1 MKKLKSRENIYHST
15 KSRVLYTHMETN
27 ELFAKN
33 LAKLRKDKGITQLEL
48 ANVLNFT
55 DRNISKWENGQSLPS
70 IDILLILS
78 SFFNVSI
85 DDMLKKDLTIEK
97 IKIEKNDSHRLKD
110 HLIILGLSILCV
122 FLIATIAFVATP
134 TYWSASWL
142 SFVFAVPASS
152 IVAIVFIAIWFKK
165 FPYLFIAISILVWSL
180 LASIYLPILIL
191 TPHNYWFLFLIGV
204 PLQVAVVL
212 WSLFNHY
219 HKK

>member
-1 MKKLKSRENIYHST
+1 MNKSKSRENIYHST

-85 DDMLKKDLTIEK
+85 DDMLKKDLT
-97 IKIEKNDSHRLKD
+97 IEKNDSHRLKD

-204 PLQVAVVL
+204 PLQVATIL

>member
-1 MKKLKSRENIYHST
+1 MDQIKIGKFIKETRKNQKLTQSD
-15 KSRVLYTHMETN
+15 
-27 ELFAKN
+27 
-33 LAKLRKDKGITQLEL
+33 LAEKL
-48 ANVLNFT
+48 NVS
-55 DRNISKWENGQSLPS
+55 DRAISKWENGQSLPS

-204 PLQVAVVL
+204 PLQVAIIL

>member
-1 MKKLKSRENIYHST
+1 MDQIKIGKFIKETRKNQKLTQSD
-15 KSRVLYTHMETN
+15 
-27 ELFAKN
+27 
-33 LAKLRKDKGITQLEL
+33 LAEKL
-48 ANVLNFT
+48 NVS
-55 DRNISKWENGQSLPS
+55 DRAISKWENGQSLPS

-134 TYWSASWL
+134 AYWSASWL

-204 PLQVAVVL
+204 PLQVAIIL

>member
-97 IKIEKNDSHRLKD
+97 IKIKEWK
-110 HLIILGLSILCV
+110 
-122 FLIATIAFVATP
+122 
-134 TYWSASWL
+134 
-142 SFVFAVPASS
+142 
-152 IVAIVFIAIWFKK
+152 
-165 FPYLFIAISILVWSL
+165 SL
-180 LASIYLPILIL
+180 
-191 TPHNYWFLFLIGV
+191 
-204 PLQVAVVL
+204 
-212 WSLFNHY
+212 
-219 HKK
+219 